1 MASLR
6 EILCE
11 YPIKISIPDN
21 TQLTWYLIQIPD
33 TQPDPTRPKIFFQYP
48 NPTRPEVEKPY
59 PSDPG
64 RGQNDERCKLLE
76 MRQQISFAGTKSS
89 AKRPKTILTNMFCN
103 LHKYNLYKHDFAIYT
118 IQFCNFPIYLSIYT
132 ICNSGN
138 FLPLAANPAPNRFHK
153 IFFLIF

>member
-1 MASLR
+1 
-6 EILCE
+6 
-11 YPIKISIPDN
+11 
-21 TQLTWYLIQIPD
+21 
-33 TQPDPTRPKIFFQYP
+33 
-48 NPTRPEVEKPY
+48 
-59 PSDPG
+59 
-64 RGQNDERCKLLE
+64 

-138 FLPLAANPAPNRFHK
+138 FLPLAAIPAPNRK
-153 IFFLIF
+153 IFNVVFFASLYRYLSQNYLCLSMMNRQQMSQNLFSHLLNIFCEIKLIFPNAIGQLV